1 MRSHI
6 IALNSNYQISG
17 TYAFQHSCRALHHL
31 VEQKGKGEGKGE
43 EKGEKEREG
52 KGEVKGEGVGKDE
65 GEGEGER

>member
-31 VEQKGKGEGKGE
+31 VEQKGKGE

-52 KGEVKGEGVGKDE
+52 KGEVKGEG
-65 GEGEGER
+65 EGEGER